1 MSEPE
6 RTAEILR
13 LVVQYGSE
21 MMTNGVHAGRGYQDH
36 AGIQAAQEI
45 LRKIEKELEK
55 RVAP

>member
-1 MSEPE
+1 MKPE